1 MASSPERIVELDHV
15 SKVYPMG
22 EVQVTALSDASL
34 SVAAGEFVVILGPS
48 GCGKSTMMNIIGGLD
63 SPTSGVVKVAGEDI
77 TLYTE
82 VELTNYRRNR
92 VGFIFQFFN
101 LVTTL
106 TVRENVQLVAEMSRH
121 PRDVDEVIEAVG
133 LADRAS
139 HFPSE
144 LSGGQQQRTAIARAL
159 VKNAPLLLCDE
170 PTGELDSETGR
181 LVLALLHQ
189 ITHDHGQT
197 VMMVTHNATISRIA
211 DRILRLR
218 NGRIVADETN
228 PDPISPDQLEW

>member
-1 MASSPERIVELDHV
+1 MASSSERIVELDHV

>member
-1 MASSPERIVELDHV
+1 MASSPERIVELDRV

-77 TLYTE
+77 TRYTE